1 MPLYSGIKNR
11 VAFIGEIGVGK
22 SYMAKWMEKNHGY
35 KVFSFARGLKEIAVE
50 YYEMK
55 HAAKDRKLLQTLGD
69 AMRSVDKNVFARKTV
84 KDIAEYEGQ
93 GYSKRVVV
101 DDLRFDNEKQA
112 LTDIRG
118 TKFVII
124 RLKSRLVEEG
134 CKDRKDRKDRK
145 DEHISEE
152 ESRKMLVDY
161 EIKSGDFESL
171 MDIIKIG

>member
-1 MPLYSGIKNR
+1 
-11 VAFIGEIGVGK
+11 
-22 SYMAKWMEKNHGY
+22 MEKNHGY

-84 KDIAEYEGQ
+84 KDIAEYEAQ
-93 GYSKRVVV
+93 GYPKRVVV
-101 DDLRFDNEKQA
+101 DDLRFDNEKEA
-112 LTDIRG
+112 LTNIRG
-118 TKFVII
+118 SKFVII

-134 CKDRKDRKDRK
+134 YKDHKDHKDHK

-161 EIKSGDFESL
+161 EINSGDFESL
-171 MDIIKIG
+171 MDIIKIV

>member
-84 KDIAEYEGQ
+84 KHIAEYEAQ
-93 GYSKRVVV
+93 GYPKRVVV
-101 DDLRFDNEKQA
+101 DDLRFDNEKEA
-112 LTDIRG
+112 LTNIRG
-118 TKFVII
+118 SKFVII

-134 CKDRKDRKDRK
+134 YKDHKDHKDHK

-161 EIKSGDFESL
+161 EINSGDFESL
-171 MDIIKIG
+171 MDIIKIV

>member
-118 TKFVII
+118 SKFVII

-134 CKDRKDRKDRK
+134 CKDRKDRKD
-145 DEHISEE
+145 DHISEE

>member
-161 EIKSGDFESL
+161 EIKSGDFQSL